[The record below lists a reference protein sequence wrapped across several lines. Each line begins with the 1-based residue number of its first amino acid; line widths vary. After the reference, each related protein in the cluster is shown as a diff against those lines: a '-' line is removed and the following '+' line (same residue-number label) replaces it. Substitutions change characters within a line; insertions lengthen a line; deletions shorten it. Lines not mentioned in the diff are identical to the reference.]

1 MLTIWQEQKPDNSF
15 KEPLSYLVVNIAG
28 TYWAQNMNAVVEVIK
43 ANENILVDYPEGPG
57 KLKHRIKVNG
67 GMIPV
72 VNLHSEMNEELVLNE
87 DSRILILNL
96 GHIMYGHT
104 SSDLFFGLLVD
115 DIEYA
120 GFLQKGVHE
129 LDFPAEVPSQYIRY
143 VWQTKDTPILFFNWD
158 NIINEH
164 EIRDYRKIEKQA

>member
-1 MLTIWQEQKPDNSF
+1 MQNIDRSF
-15 KEPLSYLVVNIAG
+15 KEPLSYLVVNVAG
-28 TYWAQNMNAVVEVIK
+28 TYWAQNMNSVIEVVK
-43 ANENILVDYPEGPG
+43 ADGQMLVDYPEGPG
-57 KLKHRIKVNG
+57 KLKHRIKVSG

-72 VNLHSEMNEELVLNE
+72 VNLHTPMDEELVINE

-120 GFLQKGVHE
+120 GYLQKGVHE
-129 LDFPAEVPSQYIRY
+129 LDFPAEVPAQFIRY
-143 VWQTKDTPILFFNWD
+143 VWQTKDTPLLFFNWD

-164 EIRDYRKIEKQA
+164 EIRDYRKLEGK